1 MGGLARREASR
12 AAAHY
17 WSTHL
22 GLPWPACARA
32 RVLSSQ
38 AGNTPLD
45 LATGAARAVL
55 ERHAAVLAAVA
66 ADPAA
71 LGPALLAHLA
81 ALSKS
86 QGVPAAALPLRAYHL
101 QPALRWLPVPTL
113 AALGPW
119 ARDVAAAQ
127 LMARGPF
134 KRESICCRRKVLE
147 CLLVQLPLAE
157 AWSIPARCSSPAAF
171 AWVDLVVAAADR
183 VSMHSSWKS
192 SNHHPSPP
200 LASQVC
206 ACGSNL
212 PCSSA

>member
-1 MGGLARREASR
+1 M
-12 AAAHY
+12 
-17 WSTHL
+17 
-22 GLPWPACARA
+22 
-32 RVLSSQ
+32 SSQ

-45 LATGAARAVL
+45 LATGDARAVL

-71 LGPALLAHLA
+71 LGPAFLAHLA

-206 ACGSNL
+206 ACDSNL